1 MNFVSTENT
10 KMLWDVIQKTTT
22 KIDYNNHV
30 NKMNEFGETQI
41 SKSLNKQELLEINKK
56 YITHIVGF
64 IKEAKLTTFEEIQK
78 LKRDKFNE
86 ELNQKQQEFSN
97 MMLKP
102 VPIPLKF
109 EDEKDTPIS
118 EMEELINKTIAQRS
132 YDIEQISKN
141 IPPPPSKNIPPPPSK
156 NIIKISEPTDL
167 IHPIIEI
174 KKSISWKEEDNI
186 QEQLNFIKKELSDIK
201 ELLKSKI
208 IIEE

>member
-30 NKMNEFGETQI
+30 NKMNEFSQYQLCN
-41 SKSLNKQELLEINKK
+41 SLNKQELLEINKK

-64 IKEAKLTTFEEIQK
+64 IKEAKLTTFEEIQQ

-86 ELNQKQQEFSN
+86 ELNKKQQDFPN
-97 MMLKP
+97 MMVKP
-102 VPIPLKF
+102 VPVPLNF
-109 EDEKDTPIS
+109 EDEKDKPIS

-132 YDIEQISKN
+132 YDIEQITKN
-141 IPPPPSKNIPPPPSK
+141 IPPPHSNF
-156 NIIKISEPTDL
+156 IKIDPEPTEL

-174 KKSISWKEEDNI
+174 KKSISWKDDKEEDI
-186 QEQLNFIKKELSDIK
+186 QEQLKFIKKELSDIK
-201 ELLKSKI
+201 ELLKGKI

>member
-22 KIDYNNHV
+22 KIDYNNHI
-30 NKMNEFGETQI
+30 NKMNEFNQTQI
-41 SKSLNKQELLEINKK
+41 ISNSLNKEELLDINKK

-64 IKEAKLTTFEEIQK
+64 IKESKLTTFEEIQQ

-86 ELNQKQQEFSN
+86 ELNKKQQDFSN

-102 VPIPLKF
+102 SPPPLNF
-109 EDEKDTPIS
+109 EDEKDKPIS

-132 YDIEQISKN
+132 YDIQHISKN
-141 IPPPPSKNIPPPPSK
+141 IPPPPSKIDP
-156 NIIKISEPTDL
+156 EL
-167 IHPIIEI
+167 IHPIVEI
-174 KKSISWKEEDNI
+174 KKSISWKEDIDI

-201 ELLKSKI
+201 ELLKKKI

>member
-30 NKMNEFGETQI
+30 NKMNEFSQFQLCN
-41 SKSLNKQELLEINKK
+41 SLNKQELLEINKK

-64 IKEAKLTTFEEIQK
+64 IKEAKLTTFEEIQQ

-86 ELNQKQQEFSN
+86 ELNKKQQDFSN
-97 MMLKP
+97 MMVKPAP
-102 VPIPLKF
+102 VPLNF
-109 EDEKDTPIS
+109 EDEKDKPIS
-118 EMEELINKTIAQRS
+118 EMEELINKTIAQRN

-141 IPPPPSKNIPPPPSK
+141 IPPPPSNL
-156 NIIKISEPTDL
+156 IKIDSEPTEL

-174 KKSISWKEEDNI
+174 KKSISWKEDKEEDI
-186 QEQLNFIKKELSDIK
+186 QEQLKFIKKELSDIK
-201 ELLKSKI
+201 ELLKRKI

>member
-22 KIDYNNHV
+22 QIDYNNHL
-30 NKMNEFGETQI
+30 NKMNEFSQTQI
-41 SKSLNKQELLEINKK
+41 SNSLNKQELLEINKK
-56 YITHIVGF
+56 YITHLVGF

-78 LKRDKFNE
+78 LKREKFNE
-86 ELNQKQQEFSN
+86 ELNKKQQDFSN
-97 MMLKP
+97 MMVKP
-102 VPIPLKF
+102 IPTPLKF
-109 EDEKDTPIS
+109 EDEKDKPIY

-141 IPPPPSKNIPPPPSK
+141 IPPPSNF
-156 NIIKISEPTDL
+156 IKIDSEPTEL
-167 IHPIIEI
+167 IHPIVEI
-174 KKSISWKEEDNI
+174 KKSISWKEDIDKEDI

-201 ELLKSKI
+201 ELLERKI

>member
-10 KMLWDVIQKTTT
+10 KMLWDVIQKSTT
-22 KIDYNNHV
+22 KIDYNHHV
-30 NKMNEFGETQI
+30 NKMNEFSQTLI
-41 SKSLNKQELLEINKK
+41 SNSLNKQELLEINKK

-64 IKEAKLTTFEEIQK
+64 IKEAKLTTFEEIQQ

-86 ELNQKQQEFSN
+86 ELTKKQLDFSN

-102 VPIPLKF
+102 VPVPLKF

-141 IPPPPSKNIPPPPSK
+141 IPPPPSKIV
-156 NIIKISEPTDL
+156 SEPTEL
-167 IHPIIEI
+167 IHPIVEI
-174 KKSISWKEEDNI
+174 KKSISWKEDNI

-201 ELLKSKI
+201 ELLNSKI

>member
-30 NKMNEFGETQI
+30 NKMNEFSQFQLCN
-41 SKSLNKQELLEINKK
+41 SLNKQELLEINKK

-64 IKEAKLTTFEEIQK
+64 IKDSKLTTFEEIQQ

-86 ELNQKQQEFSN
+86 ELNKKQQDFSN

-102 VPIPLKF
+102 SPPPLKF
-109 EDEKDTPIS
+109 EDEKDKPIS
-118 EMEELINKTIAQRS
+118 EMEDLIHKTIAQRN

-141 IPPPPSKNIPPPPSK
+141 IPPPPSNL
-156 NIIKISEPTDL
+156 IKIDSEPTEL

-174 KKSISWKEEDNI
+174 KKSISGKEDKEEDI
-186 QEQLNFIKKELSDIK
+186 QEQLKFIKKELSDIK
-201 ELLKSKI
+201 ELLKGKI